1 MDVRSLRWFQQ
12 VAEGDTLTEL
22 SDLEGVSQSG
32 VSRALKRLESDV
44 GTPLLSRSGRTLELT
59 RAGLDFKRH
68 VDAALRALDDG
79 FAAVRQLLDPESGA
93 VSLAFQP
100 SLGTWL
106 VPGLVSSFTR
116 AHPGVEVELTSKQD
130 NELEPAVGG
139 PSHVE
144 LELTTRPPQDLTIRW
159 QVLVR
164 ETLLLAVGPEHPWAG
179 REDVD
184 LSEAA
189 DQVFVA
195 THPLSHLWE
204 VTQDLCRH
212 AGFAPRASL
221 VCEDLPTTRA
231 FVAAGLGVALLP
243 VPDAWVPT
251 HEGLHMLTLQT
262 PGAYRDV
269 GIAWSTEKPMLPSAR
284 LLLDHAVSTVPT
296 QMTLAARRAG
306 TSTRVKERSAP
317 AGPALQRPGG

>member
-1 MDVRSLRWFQQ
+1 MDVRDLRWFQQ
-12 VAEGDTLTEL
+12 AADGVTLTEI

-32 VSRALKRLESDV
+32 ISRALGRLEEEV
-44 GTPLLSRSGRTLELT
+44 GTSLLRRSGRTLGLT

-68 VDAALRALDDG
+68 VDGALRTLDDG
-79 FAAVRQLLDPESGA
+79 LAAVQQLLNPESGT

-116 AHPGVEVELTSKQD
+116 AHPGVEVDLTSKHD

-139 PSHVE
+139 RTDVE
-144 LELTTRPPQDLTIRW
+144 LELTTRPPQDGTVRW

-164 ETLLLAVGPEHPWAG
+164 ETLLLAVGPEHPWAA
-179 REDVD
+179 RKEVD
-184 LSEAA
+184 LAEAS
-189 DQVFVA
+189 DEVFVA

-204 VTQDLCRH
+204 VTQALCRR
-212 AGFAPRASL
+212 AGFAPRARL
-221 VCEDLPTTRA
+221 VCEDLPATRA
-231 FVAAGLGVALLP
+231 FVAAGLGVAVLP

-251 HEGLHMLTLQT
+251 HEGLHMLTLRS

-269 GIAWSTEKPMLPSAR
+269 GIAWSTEQPMLPSAR
-284 LLLDHAVSTVPT
+284 LFLDHAVRTM
-296 QMTLAARRAG
+296 QAE
-306 TSTRVKERSAP
+306 TRS
-317 AGPALQRPGG
+317 GG